1 MQRSDILEH
10 FGADYPGK
18 HNIHVIIPHLMRN
31 PDFLSSGFPP
41 EFTLVKTWAGMTI
54 FYTPM
59 QSIEE
64 FFD

>member
-1 MQRSDILEH
+1 MQ
-10 FGADYPGK
+10 
-18 HNIHVIIPHLMRN
+18 N
-31 PDFLSSGFPP
+31 PDFLSSGFAP
-41 EFTLVKTWAGMTI
+41 EFTLVKTGAGMTI

>member
-1 MQRSDILEH
+1 
-10 FGADYPGK
+10 
-18 HNIHVIIPHLMRN
+18 MRN

-41 EFTLVKTWAGMTI
+41 EFTLVKTGAGMTI